1 MSLHTIRIEQGNV
14 STPAQPNAN
23 PSVAQSPTQAKG
35 QSPVGVALKS
45 AVFIQSARQISNGVI
60 GEIGAATG
68 NYELQ
73 EKAETL
79 VKVVGVGVGL
89 IAAPI
94 AATAAIAITT
104 GFEVYRTNRTQ
115 FRNAYRQQQQQVLT
129 GKIATNGGVW
139 V

>member
-1 MSLHTIRIEQGNV
+1 MSLHTIRIEQGVV
-14 STPAQPNAN
+14 SSPAQPNQN
-23 PSVAQSPTQAKG
+23 PSVAESPTQAKG
-35 QSPVGVALKS
+35 QSPVGLAITTGTY
-45 AVFIQSARQISNGVI
+45 IQAAKQIRDGVI

-79 VKVVGVGVGL
+79 VEVGALLVGFT
-89 IAAPI
+89 AAPVVTGI
-94 AATAAIAITT
+94 ALTIKT
-104 GFEVYRTNRTQ
+104 GFDIYRMNRTQ
-115 FRNAYRQQQQQVLT
+115 TRNAYKQQQQQVLT